1 MVDLGMS
8 LENYLRSN
16 DVWYRFIRKPET
28 IHTADAAKA
37 AGLDLSRLTKNL
49 VSVTDQGEYVVLI
62 VPGNKRVH
70 LKKAA
75 LILNVKNVRLVP
87 FEEADKISGYP
98 PGGTPSV
105 GFKKKIRVIIDKS
118 LLNYDTLF
126 CGGGSRDLLVELKV
140 EDVIR
145 LNNAISADI
154 SK

>member
-1 MVDLGMS
+1 
-8 LENYLRSN
+8 
-16 DVWYRFIRKPET
+16 
-28 IHTADAAKA
+28 
-37 AGLDLSRLTKNL
+37 
-49 VSVTDQGEYVVLI
+49 
-62 VPGNKRVH
+62 

-75 LILNVKNVRLVP
+75 LTLNVKNVRLVP